1 MRTQTDDETLTHGIF
16 RVLRIAYPRGW
27 SQELAVPRTCF
38 SEHMIPFL
46 DLKSVNLRDARALS
60 SSLQKVLDSGW
71 LILGDELLKFERDF
85 AAFCE
90 ASECVGVANGLDALI
105 LSLKAL
111 GIGPGDEVLV
121 PSNTYIA
128 TWLAVTHV
136 GALPVPVEPD
146 ETTFNLNP
154 ELIERSITSRTK
166 AIIVVHLYGLPA
178 DLTRI
183 IKVSKRFQLKVIE
196 DAAQAHG
203 ARYHGKRIGG
213 HGDVVAWSFY
223 PGKNLGALGD
233 GGAVT
238 TNDDA
243 LADSIRVL
251 RNYGSRTKYHN
262 EVVGFNSRLD
272 ELQAA
277 FLRVKLASL
286 ESDNEH
292 RRQIA
297 GLYQAGLAQIDG
309 LVLPVSPHNIEPAWH
324 LFVVRHPCRDALC
337 NELKELG
344 IGTVIHYPVP
354 PHRQPA
360 YVHLGLGLASLP
372 ISEKIHDTVLSLPM
386 GPTQNMTTTHQVI
399 DGVRRACANI
409 ARFVRSNG

>member
-1 MRTQTDDETLTHGIF
+1 M
-16 RVLRIAYPRGW
+16 V
-27 SQELAVPRTCF
+27 
-38 SEHMIPFL
+38 PFL
-46 DLKSVNLRDARALS
+46 DLKSLNLRNADALS
-60 SSLQKVLDSGW
+60 SSLQRVLDSGW
-71 LILGDELLKFERDF
+71 LILGNELLQFEKEF
-85 AAFCE
+85 ATFCE

-166 AIIVVHLYGLPA
+166 AIMVVHLYGLPA
-178 DLTRI
+178 DLTQVI
-183 IKVSKRFQLKVIE
+183 EIANRFQLKVIE

-203 ARYHGKRIGG
+203 ARHHGRRIGS

-238 TNDDA
+238 TNNAA
-243 LADSIRVL
+243 LADSIRIL
-251 RNYGSRTKYHN
+251 RNYGSKVKYHN

-277 FLRVKLASL
+277 FLRIKLASL
-286 ESDNEH
+286 EADNAH

-297 GLYQAGLAQIDG
+297 QVYQSELTQIDD
-309 LVLPVSPHNIEPAWH
+309 LVLPICPQNLEPVWH
-324 LFVVRHPCRDALC
+324 LFVVRHPQRDALC
-337 NELKELG
+337 HELKELG

-354 PHRQPA
+354 PHLQLA
-360 YVHLGLGLASLP
+360 YNQLGLGPGSLP
-372 ISEKIHDTVLSLPM
+372 VSERIHNTVLSLPM
-386 GPTQNMTTTHQVI
+386 GPTQDLETTHRVI
-399 DGVRRACANI
+399 DGVRLACANI
-409 ARFVRSNG
+409 ARSAVSHG